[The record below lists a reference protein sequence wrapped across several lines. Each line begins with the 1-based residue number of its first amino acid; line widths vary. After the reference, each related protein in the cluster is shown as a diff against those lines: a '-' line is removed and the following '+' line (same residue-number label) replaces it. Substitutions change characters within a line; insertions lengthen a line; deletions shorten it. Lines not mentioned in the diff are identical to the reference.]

1 MRLRKACVDFKW
13 HLSQPSEKALLHY
26 LSMHWVAVVN
36 TPQQKTKLITFMK
49 SQKRSHEHLAKRD
62 YHLQDVLIF
71 KQKSNMRFKYLQQ
84 QISRL
89 LYFELDSFIK

>member
-1 MRLRKACVDFKW
+1 
-13 HLSQPSEKALLHY
+13 
-26 LSMHWVAVVN
+26 
-36 TPQQKTKLITFMK
+36 MK
-49 SQKRSHEHLAKRD
+49 SQKRSNEHLAKRD

-89 LYFELDSFIK
+89 LYFEFDYFIK

>member
-1 MRLRKACVDFKW
+1 MWLRKACTDFKW
-13 HLSQPSEKALLHY
+13 HLSQPSEKLLHY
-26 LSMHWVAVVN
+26 LSLHWVAVVN

-49 SQKRSHEHLAKRD
+49 SQKRSNEHLAKRD

-71 KQKSNMRFKYLQQ
+71 KQKSYMRFKHLQQ

-89 LYFELDSFIK
+89 